1 MAVATKEISNA
12 RSWEFGGESWGDI
25 TLTYL
30 LSPAFAT
37 YSFPNKYTTTR
48 AVQPPEILYT
58 VLSRSICKSYG
69 RREEKC
75 IKRALQ
81 LMFWKMKTPLKG
93 YSLP

>member
-58 VLSRSICKSYG
+58 VLSVLFANPTG
-69 RREEKC
+69 EEK
-75 IKRALQ
+75 KNV
-81 LMFWKMKTPLKG
+81 
-93 YSLP
+93 